1 MYIELQRAGD
11 VAQAIGVRPA
21 TVLMWARQGR
31 IPRVRVSPR
40 CVRFSLRDVLRAL
53 KEGAVDDEPAAS

>member
-1 MYIELQRAGD
+1 MFVELQKADRI
-11 VAQAIGVRPA
+11 AQAINVRPA

-40 CVRFSLRDVLRAL
+40 CIRFSLADVLRAL
-53 KEGAVDDEPAAS
+53 GRDGDDDSSAT